1 MSDMLGF
8 RRSRTF
14 LPVLVLSLA
23 PAALFP
29 PAAPAAPAAG
39 QPGPGVVTGERP
51 AAEEAGA
58 VLTRRTA
65 IRRTDNR
72 TTYRAIAATAPPPA
86 VSLATWAVADL
97 DTGRILAAHG
107 QHVRR
112 QPAST
117 LKLLTSLTAARRVPA
132 EPAHRVTWAEAH
144 PEFCICVGLDVGQR
158 YARDSLM
165 AAMLLPSANDAAEAM
180 AGSDRRGRTAFL
192 RAMNRRAERLG
203 MTRTRAINPHGLTA
217 YGASSTARDLL
228 VLLRAAQADA
238 VVAPFLGMRTASF
251 GPLGRETRTI
261 TRSNSYIDRFRR
273 AEGKTGYTSAA
284 GYNLVVAHPVRDA
297 LGNVRRIGVA
307 ALGAPSRD
315 ASNRSVAALVRW
327 TAAHRH
333 LLRPLGALPAAPGPV
348 VSRQSRWVAAQPP
361 TGAPEPAESG
371 EGDAAAESLAG

>member
-72 TTYRAIAATAPPPA
+72 TTYRAIAATTPPPA

-261 TRSNSYIDRFRR
+261 TRSNSYVDRFRR
-273 AEGKTGYTSAA
+273 AEQDGVHVRSRLQPRRRAPGARCAGQRTPHRRGRPRGAQPRRQQPVGGRAGALDRRASAPAAAA
-284 GYNLVVAHPVRDA
+284 GRAAGRAGAGGEPPVA
-297 LGNVRRIGVA
+297 LGRGAAPDGSAGARGVRRG
-307 ALGAPSRD
+307 
-315 ASNRSVAALVRW
+315 
-327 TAAHRH
+327 
-333 LLRPLGALPAAPGPV
+333 
-348 VSRQSRWVAAQPP
+348 
-361 TGAPEPAESG
+361 
-371 EGDAAAESLAG
+371 